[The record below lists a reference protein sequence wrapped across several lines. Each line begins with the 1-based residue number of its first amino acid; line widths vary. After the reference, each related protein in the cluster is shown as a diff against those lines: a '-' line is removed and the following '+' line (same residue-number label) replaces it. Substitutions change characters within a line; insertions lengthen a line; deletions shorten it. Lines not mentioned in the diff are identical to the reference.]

1 MFPSFFVS
9 LPTAVIEAV
18 LEAVLEANP
27 LKKRMEF
34 FCPGRP
40 VNIHLGGIKS
50 NLYLLSQD
58 FDQLIKQQFQS
69 TTQGCFKFDISSL
82 IPLSSSLSSNLAASV
97 LWLEVSIMVTS

>member
-1 MFPSFFVS
+1 MERLVLSFFSRFPSFFVS
-9 LPTAVIEAV
+9 LPTALIEAVTAVIEAV
-18 LEAVLEANP
+18 IEANP

-58 FDQLIKQQFQS
+58 FD
-69 TTQGCFKFDISSL
+69 
-82 IPLSSSLSSNLAASV
+82 
-97 LWLEVSIMVTS
+97 

>member
-1 MFPSFFVS
+1 M
-9 LPTAVIEAV
+9 TAVIEAV
-18 LEAVLEANP
+18 TAVIEAVLEANP
-27 LKKRMEF
+27 LKKRMGF

-58 FDQLIKQQFQS
+58 FDKLIKQQIQS
-69 TTQGCFKFDISSL
+69 TTKGCFKSDIFRL

-97 LWLEVSIMVTS
+97 LWLEVSILVTT